1 MNGVIETTNTLS
13 DMTVKPGINSALKAM
28 IGDKR
33 CFMPTQLAVETVSA
47 CNAGCIMC
55 PSSAMKR
62 EKAVMRPEVHQTIL
76 RKISEWGA
84 PISLITHAGLGEP
97 LLDRMLEERIQQ
109 EKKVFPDAQVIVYTN
124 GSLLDE
130 ERALKLIDSGVDI
143 VSFSINGFRKETYE
157 AVMKLPRDNT
167 YKNVERFC
175 EIKQKLGS
183 KVGMC
188 VSLIKTDLCSQQELE
203 EYKQFWETKK
213 IQVITPPW
221 ISWGNHFEHS
231 IRKHQLPCFYIW
243 KTMMIDQDGTVKMCC
258 EDYDSQYPL
267 GNIMTQSPSEIFN
280 SARMQQQRIDQLNG
294 NFSRPEICKNCT
306 ETFEPARDFWMSSPA
321 LMAIKQEQIPQED
334 KQDQLQQKHEQI
346 YTQQRIERNQAQRA
360 SKDEQRQLGLD
371 IFLSWLGSLTQEQ
384 YKFVLG
390 HMLAKGL
397 DINNFDYPKGIWPPP
412 TPARIYIKQFL
423 CKYQSFVKGRCV
435 EFSPPVYKDM
445 FIDNPDVW
453 TYDVW
458 NLSPGEG
465 ITVVADLQNAI
476 NVPSNFFDTIIC
488 THVLSAIR
496 NVWEAVAEIKRVLNV
511 GGLVLCTV
519 PSVLQG
525 YAPNPKDYWRL
536 TKDSVHDLF
545 ADFSRCEIHSLGN
558 PATVSGSPFFLMS
571 YHFPESFMQKHSE
584 KCPSIIAVAAW
595 K

>member
-1 MNGVIETTNTLS
+1 MSTLIETTNILS
-13 DMTVKPGINSALKAM
+13 DNTVKPGINSALKAM

-33 CFMPTQLAVETVSA
+33 CFMPTHMAIETISA
-47 CNAGCIMC
+47 CNADCIMC
-55 PSSAMKR
+55 PSSKMKR

-76 RKISEWGA
+76 RKITDWGA

-109 EKKVFPDAQVIVYTN
+109 EKKTFTDSQIIVYTN

-167 YKNVERFC
+167 YRNVERFC

-183 KVGMC
+183 KINIC
-188 VSLIKTDLCSQQELE
+188 VSAIKTDLCSQQELE
-203 EYKQFWETKK
+203 EYKQFWETKNV
-213 IQVITPPW
+213 QVIMPPW

-258 EDYDSQYPL
+258 EDYNTRYPL

-280 SARMQQQRIDQLNG
+280 SARMRQQRTDQLNS
-294 NFSRPEICKNCT
+294 NFSWPEICKNCT
-306 ETFEPARDFWMSSPA
+306 ETFEPARDFWMNSPA
-321 LMAIKQEQIPQED
+321 LIAINQKKLLQNNKQGY
-334 KQDQLQQKHEQI
+334 LQRKHERI
-346 YTQQRIERNQAQRA
+346 DMQQTIKNNQAQQTY
-360 SKDEQRQLGLD
+360 KNEKKQMGLD
-371 IFLSWLGSLTQEQ
+371 TFLDMLDSLTHEQ
-384 YKFVLG
+384 YKYILG

-397 DINNFDYPKGIWPPP
+397 DINIFDYPKGIWPPP
-412 TPARIYIKQFL
+412 TPARVYIEQFL
-423 CKYQSFVKGRCV
+423 RKYQSLVKGRCV
-435 EFSPPVYKDM
+435 EFCPPVYKDM
-445 FIDNPDVW
+445 FINNTNVW
-453 TYDVW
+453 KYDIW

-465 ITVVADLQNAI
+465 ITIVADLQNAT
-476 NVPSNFFDTIIC
+476 NVPSDCFDTIIC

-496 NVWEAVAEIKRVLNV
+496 NIWEAVEEIHRVLKV

-519 PSVLQG
+519 PAVLQE
-525 YAPNPKDYWRL
+525 YAPNPRDYWRL
-536 TKDSVHDLF
+536 TKDSVRDLF
-545 ADFSRCEIHSLGN
+545 ANFSKCEIHSMGN

-571 YHFPESFMQKHSE
+571 YHFPESFMQIHSE